1 MSRDP
6 RIVTRPEGE
15 EEVTPPYV
23 AKVRSFDSLS
33 VAQVLQSKMAQ
44 EEVAGPTSPRSP
56 RSPGARSVAEAAEG
70 LLHVQQQQST
80 ENAVDCLM
88 SLSVLASQQT
98 AEPEQQQQQQEE
110 EEQQQA
116 SKKRPSQEQL
126 HAARRRLKM
135 RAGNLPSPLTV
146 RPRPAPPKLHP
157 ISGAS
162 VQQIRWLAAAFKMC
176 PEPTKE
182 QCDAIS
188 ERIQIPS
195 ESISAW
201 FASRKVLQDW
211 IAAQPNLSR
220 DDLQSM
226 FYTPSQP
233 SPSPMPQQ
241 ATLA

>member
-98 AEPEQQQQQQEE
+98 AEPEQEQQEQQ
-110 EEQQQA
+110 EQQEA

-135 RAGNLPSPLTV
+135 RAGILPSPLTV

-220 DDLQSM
+220 ADLQSM

-233 SPSPMPQQ
+233 SPSPVPQQ
-241 ATLA
+241 ASPA